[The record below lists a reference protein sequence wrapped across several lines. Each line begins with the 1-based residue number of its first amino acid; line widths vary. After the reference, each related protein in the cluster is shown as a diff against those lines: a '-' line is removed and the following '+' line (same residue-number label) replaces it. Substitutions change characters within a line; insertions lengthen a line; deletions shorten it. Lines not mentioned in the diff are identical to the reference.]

1 MSYTSA
7 HGKVNHHLVLYHHF
21 TGEGATQSKTVG
33 LLYLVHTYN
42 QDEPTVRP
50 ARTGLQQPPYVL
62 ISREDIVL
70 RYTTIHSLHSS
81 YYQSCHLNEQL
92 SATVEPDSQ

>member
-7 HGKVNHHLVLYHHF
+7 HDKVNHHLVLYHHF

-50 ARTGLQQPPYVL
+50 ARTGLQQYAAEYKCIGETAGSPAFQDVFAKEW
-62 ISREDIVL
+62 IWWGV
-70 RYTTIHSLHSS
+70 
-81 YYQSCHLNEQL
+81 
-92 SATVEPDSQ
+92 